1 MIVTKNRSKARL
13 FVLRMLSYIPGVKI
27 DLGLSTSAGDQLLK
41 IPSALTPEE
50 ISMTLPI
57 RRKEI
62 MKMTP
67 EEIYRDEQDR
77 EARYALI
84 RKLREFGIVLPN
96 DQLLNIMNFDGPPM
110 YVPKTTNTV
119 FVFSG
124 HSMASSTREGEKT
137 AKFDLENL
145 VDGSTISLTREQLD
159 NFFQK
164 VH

>member
-1 MIVTKNRSKARL
+1 MIATNKRSKLQL
-13 FVLRMLSYIPGVKI
+13 FMLRMLSYIPGVKI
-27 DLGLSTSAGDQLLK
+27 DLGMSTSSNDQLLK
-41 IPSALTPEE
+41 IPSALTPDE

-67 EEIYRDEQDR
+67 EEIARDEQDR

-119 FVFSG
+119 FVLSG
-124 HSMASSTREGEKT
+124 HSMTSSSRTGEKM

-145 VDGSTISLTREQLD
+145 VDGTTISLTREQLD